1 MENNIKNIIKNYQYF
16 ELNEAQKELISD
28 WASNTDEFDALKRT
42 FIATDAIGEREINP
56 TIKQRLDV
64 RFAEKYNNNRL
75 VWYNKLWLF
84 LWPNE
89 MPFYKRPLIQFAAIC
104 LIAVFTI
111 PFFPNLEKQQLAM
124 NETKQKDSVEESK
137 TEEKRT
143 AEKSESEILE
153 AKEKEEGDNQDAL
166 TKSLEADANEMP
178 KELAQEQSGWSLSR
192 KEDAEKFAGSE
203 VFSGSIADQKG
214 QTTER
219 LDDSEPSKP
228 IVAEE
233 DLSNDYYKSDFDAT
247 IEESISSNRKSKDI
261 IEVRKKV
268 EVEETIDLLSAL
280 Y

>member
-1 MENNIKNIIKNYQYF
+1 MENNIKNIIENYQYF
-16 ELNEAQKELISD
+16 ELNEAQKDLISD
-28 WASNTDEFDALKRT
+28 WASSSDEFDALKRT

-75 VWYNKLWLF
+75 VWYNKLWVF

-89 MPFYKRPLIQFAAIC
+89 VPFYKRPLVQFTAVC
-104 LIAVFTI
+104 LITMFTI
-111 PFFPNLEKQQLAM
+111 PFFPNLKKEQLAM
-124 NETKQKDSVEESK
+124 NETEQKDDVEENK
-137 TEEKRT
+137 TEGKRT
-143 AEKSESEILE
+143 ADKSESEIVE
-153 AKEKEEGDNQDAL
+153 VKEKEEIEAQDAL
-166 TKSLEADANEMP
+166 TKSLDEDANQMSE
-178 KELAQEQSGWSLSR
+178 KLAQEQTGWSLS
-192 KEDAEKFAGSE
+192 ENEEAEKFAESE

-228 IVAEE
+228 VVAEE
-233 DLSNDYYKSDFDAT
+233 NLSNDYYATDFDAT

-268 EVEETIDLLSAL
+268 EVEETIDLLTAL